1 MNQRNAVPISG
12 TPACYAAG
20 RRTNIIWLMTM
31 TLGIG
36 VGDLGAH
43 QDNLRGVVDPDQHH
57 DDRGRSSVSGFKPL
71 LSDVEADSRLT
82 QLEEKRCQRRAEP
95 DVAQATET
103 SGSHLNIIAKSAITT
118 TNEISMLTACG
129 ARSGALVGRR
139 LPIVRRI
146 RRRRSRI

>member
-82 QLEEKRCQRRAEP
+82 LLEEKRCQRRAEP
-95 DVAQATET
+95 DVSPRRPRHRAT
-103 SGSHLNIIAKSAITT
+103 I
-118 TNEISMLTACG
+118 
-129 ARSGALVGRR
+129 
-139 LPIVRRI
+139 
-146 RRRRSRI
+146 